1 MEKNATLN
9 FSIFHSMRARLTSFL
24 MGPLIEKKIK
34 IRDGRKR
41 HINFS
46 YFLAGV
52 NRLNELF
59 IRLAFMS
66 QSFEKKIK
74 IRDGKKRHINF
85 SYFLARPNRLNELF
99 IRLAL
104 MSQSLGKKM

>member
-9 FSIFHSMRARLTSFL
+9 FSIFHSIRARLTSFL
-24 MGPLIEKKIK
+24 MSPLIEKKIK
-34 IRDGRKR
+34 IRYGKNC

-46 YFLAGV
+46 YFLARP

-59 IRLAFMS
+59 IRLTFMS

-85 SYFLARPNRLNELF
+85 SYFLTRPNRLNVLF
-99 IRLAL
+99 I
-104 MSQSLGKKM
+104 